1 MDKRE
6 TEKVES
12 GAFTFSSFS
21 KTRKTSKRSVLINN
35 VKKIMENG
43 EMQPGVRRF
52 CLELSL
58 FYTPMRKPRNLS
70 IVQWVW
76 GKEDVL

>member
-35 VKKIMENG
+35 VKKNKG
-43 EMQPGVRRF
+43 EWRDATRSQEV
-52 CLELSL
+52 L
-58 FYTPMRKPRNLS
+58 FGTFFFLIYL
-70 IVQWVW
+70 
-76 GKEDVL
+76 